1 MQRESRDADQAR
13 SPQNRLV
20 SEIRAEK
27 RREMMAPAQVSAL
40 DPILGTEDA
49 LPATHDDEVVVD
61 DVTLLQRMYAMT
73 ALARM
78 K

>member
-1 MQRESRDADQAR
+1 
-13 SPQNRLV
+13 
-20 SEIRAEK
+20 
-27 RREMMAPAQVSAL
+27 MMPAQVSTL
-40 DPILGTEDA
+40 DPILSTNDA

>member
-1 MQRESRDADQAR
+1 
-13 SPQNRLV
+13 
-20 SEIRAEK
+20 
-27 RREMMAPAQVSAL
+27 MMAPAQVSAL

>member
-1 MQRESRDADQAR
+1 MTT
-13 SPQNRLV
+13 
-20 SEIRAEK
+20 
-27 RREMMAPAQVSAL
+27 PAQVSAL

-61 DVTLLQRMYAMT
+61 DVDLLQRMYTMI